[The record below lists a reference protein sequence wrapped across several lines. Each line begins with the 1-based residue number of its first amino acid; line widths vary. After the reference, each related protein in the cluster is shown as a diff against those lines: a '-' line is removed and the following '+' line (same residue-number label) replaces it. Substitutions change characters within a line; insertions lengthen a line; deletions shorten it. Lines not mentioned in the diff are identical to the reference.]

1 MADKAI
7 LDKEERLPFLSS
19 NSENMSV
26 RIPKELWKAL
36 EDGAKENGL
45 SFAEYIRRLLH
56 TGCFYFLA
64 MGRIKELKALV
75 HKGDTSGTEKMA
87 EVFDKIEEYFAHMD
101 MFVKEA
107 KELEDDNR
115 EQRKHIK
122 DLQERTLKDMGRILR
137 AVDDNLPRGE
147 AR

>member
-19 NSENMSV
+19 NSENLSV

-36 EDGAKENGL
+36 EDGAKDNGL
-45 SFAEYIRRLLH
+45 SFAEYVRGLLH

-64 MGRIKELKALV
+64 MGRIKELKALL
-75 HKGDTSGTEKMA
+75 HKGDTDSTEKMA
-87 EVFDKIEEYFAHMD
+87 EVFDKVEEYFAHMD
-101 MFVKEA
+101 MFVKDA
-107 KELEDDNR
+107 KELENDNR

-122 DLQERTLKDMGRILR
+122 ELQERTFKEVGRILR
-137 AVDDNLPRGE
+137 AVDAHLPKGE